1 MVLTNVIHN
10 QARTGSPTSVLDSAV
25 LDLTNTTSSV
35 KYNFD
40 TFSNKKIIQLYKT
53 VLSKS
58 LCKVKC

>member
-10 QARTGSPTSVLDSAV
+10 QARTGSSTSVLHSAV
-25 LDLTNTTSSV
+25 LDLTNTTLRV